1 MMNGRLL
8 TGSLTEG
15 FVFRIHADGRVE
27 ALVEDEELV
36 SSAGIEAG
44 GPRDR
49 LLVANADRSERT
61 DCSEAD
67 PSAANNSRSHP

>member
-15 FVFRIHADGRVE
+15 FVFGIHAVSRVE

-49 LLVANADRSERT
+49 LVGGQRRPL
-61 DCSEAD
+61 
-67 PSAANNSRSHP
+67 

>member
-1 MMNGRLL
+1 MNGRLL
-8 TGSLTEG
+8 TGSLTEDSI
-15 FVFRIHADGRVE
+15 FHIHADGRVE

-61 DCSEAD
+61 DCSETD